1 MQIWPAGNIDRFA
14 GADPFH
20 AIATGVKVRGLPS
33 FRLPCHPAGLHS
45 ALLDSCLRRN
55 ISLNRDGPRMQA
67 LPADES
73 LPRFPTRTMLLSR
86 YPMAIYVRPLF
97 CWLLVAL
104 GGGAVW
110 SVSAPRPPTR
120 DRMRHKH

>member
-1 MQIWPAGNIDRFA
+1 
-14 GADPFH
+14 
-20 AIATGVKVRGLPS
+20 
-33 FRLPCHPAGLHS
+33 
-45 ALLDSCLRRN
+45 
-55 ISLNRDGPRMQA
+55 MQA

-110 SVSAPRPPTR
+110 SVSARAADAPSDAAQALNECLADLNSRSIRNPWAWRGEATNSR
-120 DRMRHKH
+120 QG